1 MQPLEVC
8 GKYYFDETE
17 LKRMAECAEE
27 IKTLIK
33 EKNLT
38 FAEAKEALRQSEILI
53 EQSLVG

>member
-8 GKYYFDETE
+8 GKYYCDETE
-17 LKRMAECAEE
+17 LKGMAECAEE

-33 EKNLT
+33 EEKLT

-53 EQSLVG
+53 EPSLVG